1 MEIING
7 RITGTDKNGI
17 TIFAP
22 YSDIE
27 RLTLRKYSEV
37 QIGLPDG
44 RTISPE
50 QRRKAHALINE
61 IAEWIGDLPEFV
73 KRLMKMEFIV
83 NSLQSIEKELFSLSD
98 CDVTT
103 AREFITYLIDFMIE
117 HDVPSKIPLYEQCED
132 IHRYVYSCAL
142 KKRCAIS
149 GKRAELHHVD
159 AVGMGRDRDDII
171 HIGMRVLP
179 LSRELHALAHT
190 KGNDWLLEEYHL
202 EPIKVDRQI
211 AKIYKLNTKERQN
224 ESHINIR
231 KL

>member
-1 MEIING
+1 MEIIRG
-7 RITGTDKNGI
+7 KITSADECGI

-22 YSDIE
+22 YSDTE
-27 RLTLRKYSEV
+27 RLTLRKYSKV

-50 QRRKAHALINE
+50 QRKKAHALINE
-61 IAEWIGDLPEFV
+61 IAEWMGEIPEYV
-73 KRLMKMEFIV
+73 KRLVKMEFIV
-83 NSLQSIEKELFSLSD
+83 NSLQSLEKELFSLSD

-117 HDVPSKIPLYEQCED
+117 HDIPSKIPLYEQCED
-132 IHRYVYSCAL
+132 IYRYVYSCAL

-149 GKRAELHHVD
+149 GRRAELHHVD

-179 LSRELHALAHT
+179 LSREYHTLAHT
-190 KGNDWLLEEYHL
+190 KGNDWLLNEYHL
-202 EPIKVDRQI
+202 EPITVDKQI
-211 AKIYKLNTKERQN
+211 AKVYKLNTKE
-224 ESHINIR
+224 
-231 KL
+231 K

>member
-1 MEIING
+1 MEIIRG
-7 RITGTDKNGI
+7 KITGADECGI

-27 RLTLRKYSEV
+27 RMTLRKYSKV

-50 QRRKAHALINE
+50 QRKKAHALINE
-61 IAEWIGDLPEFV
+61 IAEWMGEIPEYV
-73 KRLMKMEFIV
+73 KRLVKMEFIV
-83 NSLQSIEKELFSLSD
+83 NSLQSLEKELFSLSD

-117 HDVPSKIPLYEQCED
+117 HDIPSKIPLYEQCED
-132 IHRYVYSCAL
+132 IYRYVYSCAL

-149 GKRAELHHVD
+149 GRRAELHHVD

-179 LSRELHALAHT
+179 LSREYHTLAHT
-190 KGNDWLLEEYHL
+190 KGNDWLLNEYHL
-202 EPIKVDRQI
+202 EPITVDKQI
-211 AKIYKLNTKERQN
+211 AKVYKLNTKE
-224 ESHINIR
+224 
-231 KL
+231 K

>member
-1 MEIING
+1 MEIIRG
-7 RITGTDKNGI
+7 KITSADECGI
-17 TIFAP
+17 MIFAP

-27 RLTLRKYSEV
+27 HMTLRKYSEV

-50 QRRKAHALINE
+50 QRKKAHALINE
-61 IAEWIGDLPEFV
+61 IAEWMGEIPEYV
-73 KRLMKMEFIV
+73 KRLVKMEFIV
-83 NSLQSIEKELFSLSD
+83 NSLQSLEKELFSLSD

-132 IHRYVYSCAL
+132 IYRYVYSCAL

-149 GKRAELHHVD
+149 GRRADLHHVD
-159 AVGMGRDRDDII
+159 TVGMGRDRDDII

-179 LSRELHALAHT
+179 LSREYHTLAHT
-190 KGNDWLLEEYHL
+190 KGNDWLLNEYHL
-202 EPIKVDRQI
+202 EPITVDKQI
-211 AKIYKLNTKERQN
+211 AKVYKLNTKE
-224 ESHINIR
+224 
-231 KL
+231 K

>member
-1 MEIING
+1 MEIIRG
-7 RITGTDKNGI
+7 KITGADECGI

-27 RLTLRKYSEV
+27 RMTLRKYSKV

-50 QRRKAHALINE
+50 QRKKAHALINE
-61 IAEWIGDLPEFV
+61 IAEWMGEIPEYV
-73 KRLMKMEFIV
+73 KRLVKMEFIV
-83 NSLQSIEKELFSLSD
+83 NSLQSLEKELFSLSD

-117 HDVPSKIPLYEQCED
+117 HDIPSKIPLYEQCED
-132 IHRYVYSCAL
+132 IYRYVYSCAL

-149 GKRAELHHVD
+149 GRRAELHHVD
-159 AVGMGRDRDDII
+159 TVGMGRDRDDII

-179 LSRELHALAHT
+179 LSREYHTLAHT
-190 KGNDWLLEEYHL
+190 KGNDWLLNEYHL
-202 EPIKVDRQI
+202 EPITVDKQI
-211 AKIYKLNTKERQN
+211 AKVYKLNTKE
-224 ESHINIR
+224 
-231 KL
+231 K

>member
-1 MEIING
+1 MEIIRG
-7 RITGTDKNGI
+7 KITSADECGI
-17 TIFAP
+17 MIFAP

-27 RLTLRKYSEV
+27 HMTLRKYSEV

-50 QRRKAHALINE
+50 QRKKAYALINE
-61 IAEWIGDLPEFV
+61 IAEWMGEIPEYV
-73 KRLMKMEFIV
+73 KRLVKMEFIV
-83 NSLQSIEKELFSLSD
+83 NSLQSLEKELFSLSD

-117 HDVPSKIPLYEQCED
+117 HDIPSKIPLYEQCED
-132 IHRYVYSCAL
+132 IYRYVYSCAL

-149 GKRAELHHVD
+149 GRRAELHHVD

-179 LSRELHALAHT
+179 LSREYHTLAHT
-190 KGNDWLLEEYHL
+190 KGNDWLLNEYHL
-202 EPIKVDRQI
+202 EPITVDKQI
-211 AKIYKLNTKERQN
+211 AKVYKLNTKE
-224 ESHINIR
+224 
-231 KL
+231 K

>member
-1 MEIING
+1 MEIIRG
-7 RITGTDKNGI
+7 KITSADECGI

-27 RLTLRKYSEV
+27 RMTLRKYSKV

-50 QRRKAHALINE
+50 QRKKAHALINE
-61 IAEWIGDLPEFV
+61 IAEWMGEIPEYV
-73 KRLMKMEFIV
+73 KRLVKMEFIV
-83 NSLQSIEKELFSLSD
+83 NSLQSLEKELFSLSD

-117 HDVPSKIPLYEQCED
+117 HDIPSKIPLYEQCED
-132 IHRYVYSCAL
+132 IYRYVYSCAL

-149 GKRAELHHVD
+149 GRRAELHHVD

-179 LSRELHALAHT
+179 LSREYHTLAHT
-190 KGNDWLLEEYHL
+190 KGNDWLLNEYHL
-202 EPIKVDRQI
+202 EPITVDKQI
-211 AKIYKLNTKERQN
+211 AKVYKLNTKE
-224 ESHINIR
+224 
-231 KL
+231 K

>member
-7 RITGTDKNGI
+7 KITGADECGI

-22 YSDIE
+22 YSDTE
-27 RLTLRKYSEV
+27 RMTLRKYSEV

-50 QRRKAHALINE
+50 QRKKAYALINE
-61 IAEWIGDLPEFV
+61 IAEWMGDLPEFV

-83 NSLQSIEKELFSLSD
+83 NSLRSLEKELFSLSD
-98 CDVTT
+98 CDITT

-117 HDVPSKIPLYEQCED
+117 HDIPSKIPLYEQCED
-132 IHRYVYSCAL
+132 IYRYVYSCAL

-149 GKRAELHHVD
+149 GKHAELHHVD

-179 LSRELHALAHT
+179 LSREYHTLAHT
-190 KGNDWLLEEYHL
+190 KGNDWLLNEYHL
-202 EPIKVDRQI
+202 EPVTVDKRI
-211 AKIYKLNTKERQN
+211 AKVYKLNTKE
-224 ESHINIR
+224 
-231 KL
+231 K

>member
-1 MEIING
+1 MEIIRG
-7 RITGTDKNGI
+7 KITGADECGI

-27 RLTLRKYSEV
+27 RMTLRKYSKV

-50 QRRKAHALINE
+50 QRKKAHALINE
-61 IAEWIGDLPEFV
+61 IAEWMGEIPEYV
-73 KRLMKMEFIV
+73 KRLVKMEFIV
-83 NSLQSIEKELFSLSD
+83 NSLQSLEKELFSLSD

-117 HDVPSKIPLYEQCED
+117 HDIPSKIPLYEQCED
-132 IHRYVYSCAL
+132 IYRYVYSCAL

-149 GKRAELHHVD
+149 GRRAELHHVD
-159 AVGMGRDRDDII
+159 IVGMGRDRDDII

-179 LSRELHALAHT
+179 LSREYHTLAHT
-190 KGNDWLLEEYHL
+190 KGNDWLLNEYHL
-202 EPIKVDRQI
+202 EPITVDKQI
-211 AKIYKLNTKERQN
+211 AKVYKLNTKE
-224 ESHINIR
+224 
-231 KL
+231 K

>member
-1 MEIING
+1 MEIIRG
-7 RITGTDKNGI
+7 KITSADECGI
-17 TIFAP
+17 MIFAP

-27 RLTLRKYSEV
+27 HMTLRKYSEV

-50 QRRKAHALINE
+50 QRKKAHALINE
-61 IAEWIGDLPEFV
+61 IAEWMGEIPEYV
-73 KRLMKMEFIV
+73 KRLVKMEFIV
-83 NSLQSIEKELFSLSD
+83 NSLQSLEKELFSLSD

-132 IHRYVYSCAL
+132 IYRYVYSCAL

-149 GKRAELHHVD
+149 GRRAELHHVD

-179 LSRELHALAHT
+179 LSREYHTLAHT
-190 KGNDWLLEEYHL
+190 KGNDWLLNEYHL
-202 EPIKVDRQI
+202 EPITVDKQI
-211 AKIYKLNTKERQN
+211 AKVYKLNTKE
-224 ESHINIR
+224 
-231 KL
+231 K

>member
-1 MEIING
+1 MEIIRG
-7 RITGTDKNGI
+7 KITGADECGI

-22 YSDIE
+22 YSDTE
-27 RLTLRKYSEV
+27 RMTLRKYSEV

-50 QRRKAHALINE
+50 QRKKAYALINE
-61 IAEWIGDLPEFV
+61 IAEWMGDLPEFV

-83 NSLQSIEKELFSLSD
+83 NSLRSLEKELFSLSD
-98 CDVTT
+98 CDITT

-117 HDVPSKIPLYEQCED
+117 HDIPSKIPLYEQCED
-132 IHRYVYSCAL
+132 IYRYVYSCAL

-149 GKRAELHHVD
+149 GKHAELHHVD

-179 LSRELHALAHT
+179 LSREYHTLAHT
-190 KGNDWLLEEYHL
+190 KGNDWLLNEYHL
-202 EPIKVDRQI
+202 EPVTVDKRI
-211 AKIYKLNTKERQN
+211 AKVYKLNTKE
-224 ESHINIR
+224 
-231 KL
+231 K

>member
-7 RITGTDKNGI
+7 KITRADENGI

-27 RLTLRKYSEV
+27 RLTLRKYDEV

-50 QRRKAHALINE
+50 QRKKAYALINE
-61 IAEWIGDLPEFV
+61 IAEWVGDFPEYI
-73 KRLMKMEFIV
+73 KRLMKMEFVV
-83 NSLQSIEKELFSLSD
+83 NRLQSLEKELFSLSD

-103 AREFITYLIDFMIE
+103 AREFITYLVDFMIE

-179 LSRELHALAHT
+179 LSREYHMLAHT
-190 KGNDWLLEEYHL
+190 NGNEWLLNKYHL
-202 EPIKVDRQI
+202 EPIEVDKQI
-211 AKIYKLNTKERQN
+211 AKIYKLNTREK
-224 ESHINIR
+224 
-231 KL
+231 

>member
-1 MEIING
+1 MEIIRG
-7 RITGTDKNGI
+7 KITGADECGI

-22 YSDIE
+22 YSDTE
-27 RLTLRKYSEV
+27 RLTLRKYSKV

-50 QRRKAHALINE
+50 QRKKAHALINE
-61 IAEWIGDLPEFV
+61 IAEWMGEIPEYV
-73 KRLMKMEFIV
+73 KRLVKMEFIV
-83 NSLQSIEKELFSLSD
+83 NSLQSLEKELFSLSD

-117 HDVPSKIPLYEQCED
+117 HDIPSKIPLYEQCED
-132 IHRYVYSCAL
+132 IYRYVYSCAL

-149 GKRAELHHVD
+149 GRRAELHHVD

-179 LSRELHALAHT
+179 LSREYHTLAHT
-190 KGNDWLLEEYHL
+190 KGNDWLLNEYHL
-202 EPIKVDRQI
+202 EPITVDKQI
-211 AKIYKLNTKERQN
+211 AKVYKLNTKE
-224 ESHINIR
+224 
-231 KL
+231 K

>member
-1 MEIING
+1 MEIIRG
-7 RITGTDKNGI
+7 KITGADECGI

-22 YSDIE
+22 YSDTE
-27 RLTLRKYSEV
+27 RLTLRKYSKV

-50 QRRKAHALINE
+50 QRKKAHALINE
-61 IAEWIGDLPEFV
+61 IAEWMGEIPEYV
-73 KRLMKMEFIV
+73 KRLVKMEFIV
-83 NSLQSIEKELFSLSD
+83 NSLQSLEKELFSLSD

-117 HDVPSKIPLYEQCED
+117 HDIPSKIPLYEQCED

-149 GKRAELHHVD
+149 GRRAELHHVD
-159 AVGMGRDRDDII
+159 TVGMGRDRDDII

-179 LSRELHALAHT
+179 LSREYHTLAHT
-190 KGNDWLLEEYHL
+190 KGNDWLLNEYHL
-202 EPIKVDRQI
+202 EPITVDKQI
-211 AKIYKLNTKERQN
+211 AKVYKLNTKE
-224 ESHINIR
+224 
-231 KL
+231 K

>member
-1 MEIING
+1 MEIIRG
-7 RITGTDKNGI
+7 KITSADECGI

-27 RLTLRKYSEV
+27 HLTLRKYSEV

-50 QRRKAHALINE
+50 QRKKAYALIGE
-61 IAEWIGDLPEFV
+61 ISDWVGDFPEYI
-73 KRLMKMEFIV
+73 KRLMKMEFVV
-83 NSLQSIEKELFSLSD
+83 NRLQSLEKELFSLSN
-98 CDVTT
+98 CDITT

-132 IHRYVYSCAL
+132 IYRYVYSCAL

-149 GKRAELHHVD
+149 GRRAELHHVD
-159 AVGMGRDRDDII
+159 AVGMGRDRDGII

-179 LSRELHALAHT
+179 LSREYHTLAHT
-190 KGNDWLLEEYHL
+190 KGNDWLLNEYHL
-202 EPIKVDRQI
+202 EPITVDKQI
-211 AKIYKLNTKERQN
+211 AKVYKLNTKE
-224 ESHINIR
+224 
-231 KL
+231 K

>member
-1 MEIING
+1 MEIIRG
-7 RITGTDKNGI
+7 KITGADECGI

-27 RLTLRKYSEV
+27 RLTLRKYSKV

-50 QRRKAHALINE
+50 QRKKAHALINE
-61 IAEWIGDLPEFV
+61 IAEWMGEIPEYV
-73 KRLMKMEFIV
+73 KRLVKMEFIV
-83 NSLQSIEKELFSLSD
+83 NSLQSLEKELFSLSD

-117 HDVPSKIPLYEQCED
+117 HDIPSKIPLYEQCED
-132 IHRYVYSCAL
+132 IYRYVYSCAL

-149 GKRAELHHVD
+149 GRRAELHHVD

-179 LSRELHALAHT
+179 LSREYHTLAHT
-190 KGNDWLLEEYHL
+190 KGNDWLLNEYHL
-202 EPIKVDRQI
+202 EPITVDKQI
-211 AKIYKLNTKERQN
+211 AKVYKLNTKE
-224 ESHINIR
+224 
-231 KL
+231 K

>member
-7 RITGTDKNGI
+7 KITGADECGI

-22 YSDIE
+22 YSDTG

-50 QRRKAHALINE
+50 QRKKAYALINE
-61 IAEWIGDLPEFV
+61 IAEWMGDLPEFV

-83 NSLQSIEKELFSLSD
+83 NSLRSLEKELFSLSD
-98 CDVTT
+98 CDITT

-117 HDVPSKIPLYEQCED
+117 HDIPSKIPLYEQCED
-132 IHRYVYSCAL
+132 IYRYVYSCAL

-149 GKRAELHHVD
+149 GKHAELHHVD

-179 LSRELHALAHT
+179 LSREYHTLAHT
-190 KGNDWLLEEYHL
+190 KGNDWLLNEYHL
-202 EPIKVDRQI
+202 EPVTVDKRI
-211 AKIYKLNTKERQN
+211 AKVYKLNTKE
-224 ESHINIR
+224 
-231 KL
+231 K

>member
-1 MEIING
+1 MEIIRG
-7 RITGTDKNGI
+7 KITSADECGI

-27 RLTLRKYSEV
+27 RMTLRKYSKV

-50 QRRKAHALINE
+50 QRKKAHALINE
-61 IAEWIGDLPEFV
+61 IAEWMGEIPEYV
-73 KRLMKMEFIV
+73 KRLVKMEFIV
-83 NSLQSIEKELFSLSD
+83 NSLQSLEKELFSLSD

-117 HDVPSKIPLYEQCED
+117 HDIPSKIPLYEQCED
-132 IHRYVYSCAL
+132 IYRYVYSCAL

-149 GKRAELHHVD
+149 GRRAELHHVV

-179 LSRELHALAHT
+179 LSREYHTLAHT
-190 KGNDWLLEEYHL
+190 KGNDWLLNEYHL
-202 EPIKVDRQI
+202 EPITVDKQI
-211 AKIYKLNTKERQN
+211 AKVYKLNTKE
-224 ESHINIR
+224 
-231 KL
+231 K

>member
-1 MEIING
+1 MEIIRG
-7 RITGTDKNGI
+7 KITSADECGI
-17 TIFAP
+17 MIFAP

-27 RLTLRKYSEV
+27 HMTLRKYSEV

-50 QRRKAHALINE
+50 QRKKAHALINE
-61 IAEWIGDLPEFV
+61 IAEWMGEIPEYV
-73 KRLMKMEFIV
+73 KRLVKMEFIV
-83 NSLQSIEKELFSLSD
+83 NSLQSLEKELFSLSD

-117 HDVPSKIPLYEQCED
+117 HDIPSKIPLYEQCED
-132 IHRYVYSCAL
+132 IYRYVYSCAL

-149 GKRAELHHVD
+149 GRRAELHHVD

-179 LSRELHALAHT
+179 LSREYHTLAHT
-190 KGNDWLLEEYHL
+190 KGNDWLLNEYHL
-202 EPIKVDRQI
+202 EPITVDKQI
-211 AKIYKLNTKERQN
+211 AKVYKLNTKE
-224 ESHINIR
+224 
-231 KL
+231 K

>member
-1 MEIING
+1 MEIIRG
-7 RITGTDKNGI
+7 KITSADECGI

-27 RLTLRKYSEV
+27 HLTLRKYSEV

-50 QRRKAHALINE
+50 QRKKAHALINE
-61 IAEWIGDLPEFV
+61 IAEWMGEIPEYV
-73 KRLMKMEFIV
+73 KRLVKMEFIV
-83 NSLQSIEKELFSLSD
+83 NSLQSLEKELFSLSD

-117 HDVPSKIPLYEQCED
+117 HDIPSKIPLYEQCED
-132 IHRYVYSCAL
+132 IYRYVYSCAL

-149 GKRAELHHVD
+149 GRRAELHHVD

-179 LSRELHALAHT
+179 LSREYHTLAHT
-190 KGNDWLLEEYHL
+190 KGNDWLLNEYHL
-202 EPIKVDRQI
+202 EPITVDKQI
-211 AKIYKLNTKERQN
+211 AKVYKLNTKE
-224 ESHINIR
+224 
-231 KL
+231 K

>member
-1 MEIING
+1 MEIIRG
-7 RITGTDKNGI
+7 KITSADECGI

-27 RLTLRKYSEV
+27 HLTLRKYSEV

-50 QRRKAHALINE
+50 QRKKAYALIGE
-61 IAEWIGDLPEFV
+61 IADWIGDFPEYI
-73 KRLMKMEFIV
+73 KRLMKMEFVV
-83 NSLQSIEKELFSLSD
+83 NRLQSLEKELFSLSD
-98 CDVTT
+98 CDITT

-132 IHRYVYSCAL
+132 IYRYVYSCAL

-149 GKRAELHHVD
+149 GKHADLHHVD
-159 AVGMGRDRDDII
+159 AVGMGRDRDGII

-179 LSRELHALAHT
+179 LSREYHTLAHT
-190 KGNDWLLEEYHL
+190 KGNDWLLNEYHL
-202 EPIKVDRQI
+202 EPITVDKQI
-211 AKIYKLNTKERQN
+211 AKVYKLNTKE
-224 ESHINIR
+224 
-231 KL
+231 K

>member
-1 MEIING
+1 MEIIRG
-7 RITGTDKNGI
+7 KITGADECGI

-27 RLTLRKYSEV
+27 RMTLRRYDEV

-50 QRRKAHALINE
+50 QRKKAHALINE
-61 IAEWIGDLPEFV
+61 IAEWMGEIPEYV
-73 KRLMKMEFIV
+73 KRLVKMEFIV
-83 NSLQSIEKELFSLSD
+83 NSLQSLEKELFSLSN
-98 CDVTT
+98 CDITT

-132 IHRYVYSCAL
+132 IYRYVYSCAL

-149 GKRAELHHVD
+149 GRRAELHHVD

-179 LSRELHALAHT
+179 LSREYHTLAHT
-190 KGNDWLLEEYHL
+190 KGNDWLLNEYHL
-202 EPIKVDRQI
+202 EPITVDKQI
-211 AKIYKLNTKERQN
+211 AKVYKLNTKE
-224 ESHINIR
+224 
-231 KL
+231 K